1 MRHKLGGRWVAAAV
15 AAAVFGGA
23 AAADPPAPAAPAAPA
38 VVAGSGGCATGNCG
52 GGFAGPGAAAGG
64 HRRTGHRGFVMSHAN
79 NAAFGGYFTDSC
91 PYGRGCNNGCGSL
104 RSDAGFVFGSC
115 RSFFAPC
122 GPGLLDC
129 GHGRGCG
136 GGLFGKCPKD
146 GPGVPRSGPSDPCK
160 YDSYLNH

>member
-1 MRHKLGGRWVAAAV
+1 
-15 AAAVFGGA
+15 
-23 AAADPPAPAAPAAPA
+23 A

-52 GGFAGPGAAAGG
+52 GGFAGPGAAGG
-64 HRRTGHRGFVMSHAN
+64 HHGTAGRGFVMSHGN
-79 NAAFGGYFTDSC
+79 GNAYGGYFTDSC
-91 PYGRGCNNGCGSL
+91 PYGRRCNNGCGSL
-104 RSDAGFVFGSC
+104 RSDAGFVLGSC

-136 GGLFGKCPKD
+136 GGLFGKCPK
-146 GPGVPRSGPSDPCK
+146 GGCGVPRSGPFDPCH